1 MKFTVST
8 KKEALSSFPDS
19 GASFIN
25 KSGIY
30 DITIKFASVSV
41 TAEGAESVNFNI
53 EYNGGSQ
60 TLYGPYVTNK
70 DGATNDIG
78 ARVINGLAVIAGMD
92 EGAGFSIEK
101 EEHAVGKDNKVQE
114 FDVITDFTDLT
125 CKVRVQEEY
134 SINPKTS
141 EIKDRLV
148 IKEFYRADGA
158 SAAEVASGN
167 DIGKQLAKVE
177 EKYASN
183 VTYKDNLTPEAV
195 AEWKKARAAGKSA
208 PAKPAPATA
217 KPSQSLFK

>member
-8 KKEALSSFPDS
+8 KKEALSNFSE

-30 DITIKFASVSV
+30 DVTIKFASVAV
-41 TAEGAESVNFNI
+41 TATGAESVNFNI

-70 DGATNDIG
+70 DGETHEIG

-101 EEHAVGKDNKVQE
+101 EEHAVGKDSKVQE

-141 EIKDRLV
+141 EIKERLV

-183 VTYKDNLTPEAV
+183 VTYKDNLTPEIV
-195 AEWKKARAAGKSA
+195 AEFKKARAAGKSA

-217 KPSQSLFK
+217 KPSASLFL

>member
-8 KKEALSSFPDS
+8 QKEALSSFPDS
-19 GASFIN
+19 GANFIN

-30 DITIKFASVSV
+30 DITIKFASVAV

-70 DGATNDIG
+70 DGATNEIG
-78 ARVINGLAVIAGMD
+78 ARVINGLAVIAGMP
-92 EGAGFSIEK
+92 EGANFSIEK

-134 SINPKTS
+134 SINPKTN
-141 EIKDRLV
+141 EIQQRLV

-158 SAAEVASGN
+158 SAAEVVSGN

-177 EKYASN
+177 EKYANN
-183 VTYKDNLTPEAV
+183 VTYRDNLTPEIV
-195 AEWKKARAAGKSA
+195 AEWKKAKAAGK
-208 PAKPAPATA
+208 PAPVKPTPTA
-217 KPSQSLFK
+217 MKPSQSLFR

>member
-1 MKFTVST
+1 MKLKVST
-8 KKEALSSFPDS
+8 KPEALSNFSE

-30 DITIKFASVSV
+30 DVTIKFASVTV
-41 TAEGAESVNFNI
+41 TATGAESVNFNI

-70 DGATNDIG
+70 DGETNEIG
-78 ARVINGLAVIAGMD
+78 ARVINGLAVIADMD

-195 AEWKKARAAGKSA
+195 AEFKKARAAGKSA

-217 KPSQSLFK
+217 KPSASLFR

>member
-8 KKEALSSFPDS
+8 KKEDLSSFPDS

-30 DITIKFASVSV
+30 DITIKFASVAV

-101 EEHAVGKDNKVQE
+101 EEHGVGRDNKVQE

-167 DIGKQLAKVE
+167 DIGKQNCIKQVDKGQVSYPIDFLFSVFIQGT
-177 EKYASN
+177 SN
-183 VTYKDNLTPEAV
+183 TIEAFHQFV
-195 AEWKKARAAGKSA
+195 C
-208 PAKPAPATA
+208 
-217 KPSQSLFK
+217 QCFFHCLFSF

>member
-8 KKEALSSFPDS
+8 KKEALNSFPDS

-78 ARVINGLAVIAGMD
+78 ARVINGLAVI
-92 EGAGFSIEK
+92 
-101 EEHAVGKDNKVQE
+101 
-114 FDVITDFTDLT
+114 
-125 CKVRVQEEY
+125 
-134 SINPKTS
+134 NPKTN

-158 SAAEVASGN
+158 SAAEVVSGN

-183 VTYKDNLTPEAV
+183 VTYRDNLTPEAV
-195 AEWKKARAAGKSA
+195 AEFKKARAAGKSA

-217 KPSQSLFK
+217 KPSASLFK

>member
-1 MKFTVST
+1 M
-8 KKEALSSFPDS
+8 P
-19 GASFIN
+19 
-25 KSGIY
+25 
-30 DITIKFASVSV
+30 
-41 TAEGAESVNFNI
+41 EGAN
-53 EYNGGSQ
+53 
-60 TLYGPYVTNK
+60 
-70 DGATNDIG
+70 
-78 ARVINGLAVIAGMD
+78 
-92 EGAGFSIEK
+92 FSIEK

-114 FDVITDFTDLT
+114 FDVITDFSDLT

-134 SINPKTS
+134 SINPKTN

-158 SAAEVASGN
+158 SAAEVASGK

-208 PAKPAPATA
+208 PAKPAPTTA
-217 KPSQSLFK
+217 KPSASLFK

>member
-30 DITIKFASVSV
+30 DITIKFASVAV

-78 ARVINGLAVIAGMD
+78 ARVINGLAVIAGMP
-92 EGAGFSIEK
+92 EGANFSIEK

-134 SINPKTS
+134 SINPKTN
-141 EIKDRLV
+141 EIQQRLV
-148 IKEFYRADGA
+148 VKEFYRADGA
-158 SAAEVASGN
+158 SAAEVVSGN

-177 EKYASN
+177 EKYANN
-183 VTYKDNLTPEAV
+183 VTYRDNLTPEIV
-195 AEWKKARAAGKSA
+195 SEWKKAKAAGK
-208 PAKPAPATA
+208 PAPVKPTPTA
-217 KPSQSLFK
+217 MKPSQSLFK

>member
-8 KKEALSSFPDS
+8 KKEDLSSFPDS
-19 GASFIN
+19 GANFIN

-30 DITIKFASVSV
+30 DITIKFASVAV

-70 DGATNDIG
+70 NGATNDIG
-78 ARVINGLAVIAGMD
+78 ARVINGLAVIAGMP
-92 EGAGFSIEK
+92 EGATFSIEK

-134 SINPKTS
+134 SINPKTN
-141 EIKDRLV
+141 EINERLV
-148 IKEFYRADGA
+148 VREFYRADGA

-167 DIGKQLAKVE
+167 DIGKQLARVE
-177 EKYASN
+177 EKYANN
-183 VTYKDNLTPEAV
+183 VTYRDNLTPEIV
-195 AEWKKARAAGKSA
+195 SEWKKAKAAGK
-208 PAKPAPATA
+208 PAPVKPTPTA
-217 KPSQSLFK
+217 MKPSQSLFK

>member
-8 KKEALSSFPDS
+8 QKEALSSFPDS
-19 GASFIN
+19 GANFIN

-30 DITIKFASVSV
+30 DITIKFASVAV

-70 DGATNDIG
+70 DGATNEIG
-78 ARVINGLAVIAGMD
+78 ARVINGLAVIAGMP
-92 EGAGFSIEK
+92 EGANFSIEK

-134 SINPKTS
+134 SINPKTN
-141 EIKDRLV
+141 EIQQRLV

-158 SAAEVASGN
+158 SAAEVVSGN

-177 EKYASN
+177 EKYANN
-183 VTYKDNLTPEAV
+183 VTYRDNLTPEIV
-195 AEWKKARAAGKSA
+195 AEWKKAKAAGK
-208 PAKPAPATA
+208 PAPVKPTPTTM
-217 KPSQSLFK
+217 KPSQSLFR

>member
-1 MKFTVST
+1 MKFKVST
-8 KKEALSSFPDS
+8 KPEALSNFSDS

-30 DITIKFASVSV
+30 DITIKFASVAV
-41 TAEGAESVNFNI
+41 TATGAESVNFNVD
-53 EYNGGSQ
+53 YAGNSQ

-70 DGATNDIG
+70 DGETNEIG
-78 ARVINGLAVIAGMD
+78 ARVINGLAVIAGMS

-114 FDVITDFTDLT
+114 FDVITDFSGLT

-134 SINPKTS
+134 SINPKNN
-141 EIKDRLV
+141 EIQQRLV

-158 SAAEVASGN
+158 SATEASSGTG
-167 DIGKQLAKVE
+167 IGTQLAKVE

-183 VTYKDNLTPEAV
+183 ITYKDNLTPETV
-195 AEWKKARAAGKSA
+195 AEWKKAKAAGKTA
-208 PAKPAPATA
+208 PAKPAPTTA
-217 KPSQSLFK
+217 KPSASLFK